1 MREVNLGPIKVKKD
15 KTEFTEVEY
24 YILDKIFD
32 VKTIALITDTS
43 VQNVYARIKTAEKSQ
58 IDLTLQP
65 SEMKKNLKY
74 IITEEKA
81 ILDGMDKKTKM
92 TFMDSL
98 KKAEALYK
106 TVESVPNSPAVR
118 ISLAKH
124 WDDHGRLQMEA
135 AKLWLKLI
143 PMREFARRLI
153 DILREFDS
161 KKAEEF
167 IEKLEK
173 DDITKRLL

>member
-1 MREVNLGPIKVKKD
+1 MREINLGTVKIKKE

-24 YILDKIFD
+24 YILNKIFE
-32 VKTIALITDTS
+32 VKTISDLTGTS
-43 VQNVYARIKTAEKSQ
+43 VQNVYARIKSADKSQ
-58 IDLTLQP
+58 DEIILQP
-65 SEMKKNLKY
+65 SKIKENLQL
-74 IITEEKA
+74 IISEEKE
-81 ILDGMDKKTKM
+81 ILAGMDKKTKM

-98 KKAEALYK
+98 KKAEELFK
-106 TVESVPNSPAVR
+106 TVETVKNTPQVR

-135 AKLWLKLI
+135 AKLWLKLR

-153 DILREFDS
+153 ELLRDFDP

-173 DDITKRLL
+173 DEITKRLI